1 MTKRWSGFSLI
12 ELMLALVLGLLLL
25 GGAIGVFLANQAS
38 GRTNSALG
46 ELQNIARITTTLMS
60 YDIRNAGFN
69 GCSNTRMSNVIAVAG
84 AQPAWADWPFGGGI
98 EGLRAPVGTIGGVN
112 ATAGTEALR
121 LMYGAGESWL
131 IEDYDG
137 STLTLNEAPSL
148 SSGDIVIACDEKLA
162 SIFQAT
168 SVVGDEVTHFQSGL
182 NCDDNLG
189 FVPSAAWS
197 CGTADP
203 RTFSNSGML
212 MAFQSVVWF
221 VAQST
226 DNPNV
231 DSLYRAS
238 LIGDA
243 LVSEEIVYGVSGMTL
258 TYLDADTMNFMTA
271 AQIEAT
277 SFWEDVIAVR
287 VVIDVDD
294 DAIENIEIPDEAQ
307 SFTFITNLRNR
318 T

>member
-1 MTKRWSGFSLI
+1 MTKRWSGFTLI
-12 ELMLALVLGLLLL
+12 ELMLALLLGLFLI

-38 GRTNSALG
+38 GRTISALG
-46 ELQNIARITTTLMS
+46 ELQNIARITTMLMS

-69 GCSNTRMSNVIAVAG
+69 GCSNTRMSNVIAVSG
-84 AQPAWADWPFGGGI
+84 VQPVWAEWPSGGGI
-98 EGLRAPVGTIGGVN
+98 EGLQAPVGSIGGVN

-121 LMYGAGESWL
+121 LLYGAGESWL

-137 STLTLNEAPSL
+137 STITLNEAPSL

-162 SIFQAT
+162 SLFQAT
-168 SVVGDEVTHFQSGL
+168 SVVGDEIIHSQSGL

-189 FVPSAAWS
+189 FVPPTAWS
-197 CGTADP
+197 CGAADP
-203 RTFSNSGML
+203 RTFSSSGIL

-221 VAQST
+221 VGKSS

-271 AQIEAT
+271 AEVEAADV
-277 SFWEDVIAVR
+277 WGDVIAVR

-307 SFTFITNLRNR
+307 SFSFITNLRNR
-318 T
+318 M